1 MIKLTKLCNKRRIEE
16 ERTSPENDFGL
27 CVVCLSHRLCL
38 TSCANYSKSEKG
50 TWCYQNDFGSRF
62 SAIACLSH
70 RLC

>member
-1 MIKLTKLCNKRRIEE
+1 MIKLTKLCDKRRIEE
-16 ERTSPENDFGL
+16 ERTPPENDFGL
-27 CVVCLSHRLCL
+27 RVACLSHRLCL

-50 TWCYQNDFGSRF
+50 TWCCHFGSRF